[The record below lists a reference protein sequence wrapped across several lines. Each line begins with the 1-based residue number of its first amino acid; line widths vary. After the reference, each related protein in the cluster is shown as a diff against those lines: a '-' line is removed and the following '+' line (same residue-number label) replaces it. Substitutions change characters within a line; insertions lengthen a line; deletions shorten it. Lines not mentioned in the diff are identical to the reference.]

1 MKKML
6 LVLALC
12 LCGCAAEKEVSF
24 DGVLLPVN
32 KDWKEKYGESEQS
45 QIYYNLAVIR
55 YVVDKNSVVL
65 DSVSSRVKKLE
76 DPNEIAKK
84 IHDGV
89 KILYDNAEQVAK

>member
-76 DPNEIAKK
+76 DPNDFSRKMHEWTK
-84 IHDGV
+84 IQFKDV
-89 KILYDNAEQVAK
+89 EE